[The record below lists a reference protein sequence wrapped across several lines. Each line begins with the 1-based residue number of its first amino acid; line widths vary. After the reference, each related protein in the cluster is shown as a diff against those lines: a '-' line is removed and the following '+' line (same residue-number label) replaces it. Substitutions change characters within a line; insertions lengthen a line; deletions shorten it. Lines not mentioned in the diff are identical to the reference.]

1 MNCTFSCF
9 VPCSGGRPN
18 VELDSVPPQD
28 LALGDCLSGKCGL
41 AGDDDDDDRLIT
53 SILQQEASKSLNA
66 EEVEML
72 SKLEQDSTVS
82 NMVVG
87 GTEDAEL
94 EFERV
99 LKESHVL

>member
-28 LALGDCLSGKCGL
+28 LALGDCLSGKCAL
-41 AGDDDDDDRLIT
+41 ADDDDDGRILS
-53 SILQQEASKSLNA
+53 SILQQEAGKSLDA
-66 EEVEML
+66 DEVELL
-72 SKLEQDSTVS
+72 SKLEHDSTVS
-82 NMVVG
+82 NIVIG
-87 GTEDAEL
+87 GTEDAEM